1 MSRPRVPDGPASG
14 PPRGKER
21 EGAFRC
27 GQVAIVGRP
36 NVGKSTLLNALV
48 GARVSITSK
57 KAQTTRHRVL
67 GILTTARAQ
76 FIFVDTPG
84 YQTAHASLLNDR
96 MNRAVRES
104 LGETDV
110 IVMVL
115 EAGRL
120 TDADRTVLGLL
131 PAPVP
136 VVAAVNKVDRLKD
149 KASLLPFFAQLAST
163 RDFAGI
169 VPVSAEKHWQLDDLL
184 SEIAAR
190 LPIAEARYAEDE
202 LTDRDERFLASEY
215 IREKIFR
222 ALGEEVPYATSVG
235 IDSFEHAGNLRR
247 IRATIYV
254 DKASHRAMLV
264 GEDGSRMKAMASA
277 ARRDMEQ
284 LFGGK
289 VFLEVWVRVKR
300 GWADDKRMLD
310 QLGY

>member
-1 MSRPRVPDGPASG
+1 MSKPRAADRGAAKSLPAAASAD
-14 PPRGKER
+14 
-21 EGAFRC
+21 AFRC
-27 GQVAIVGRP
+27 GRVAIVGRP

-67 GILTTARAQ
+67 GILTTAAAQ
-76 FIFVDTPG
+76 YIFVDTPG
-84 YQTAHASLLNDR
+84 YQTAHGSLLNER
-96 MNRAVRES
+96 MNRAVRDS
-104 LGETDV
+104 LGDTDV
-110 IVMVL
+110 VAVVL

-120 TDADRTVLGLL
+120 TDADRAVLALL
-131 PAPVP
+131 PATVP
-136 VVAAVNKVDRLKD
+136 VVAALNKVDRVRD
-149 KASLLPFFAQLAST
+149 KASLLPFMATLAST
-163 RDFAGI
+163 RDFAAI
-169 VPVSAEKHWQLDDLL
+169 VPVSAEKGWQLDGLL
-184 SEIAAR
+184 AEMAAQ
-190 LPIAEARYAEDE
+190 LPVAEALYAEDE

-222 ALGEEVPYATSVG
+222 GLGDEVPYSASVG

-247 IRATIYV
+247 IHATVYV

-264 GEDGSRMKAMASA
+264 GEDGLRMKAMASA